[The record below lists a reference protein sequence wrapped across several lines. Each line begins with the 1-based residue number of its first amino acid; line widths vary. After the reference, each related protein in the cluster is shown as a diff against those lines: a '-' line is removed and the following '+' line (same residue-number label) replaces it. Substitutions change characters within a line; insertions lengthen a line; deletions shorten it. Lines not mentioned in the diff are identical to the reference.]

1 VEALRALR
9 DAGSTKEINMTKT
22 AHKPKLKK
30 ATHSR
35 AKPASKPNRNTPV
48 SARTKRGGKG
58 ETSPK
63 ATIRNQVAG
72 RSSAA
77 AAALPTPKR
86 GTKTQ
91 VLLSLLERPK
101 GATAEDMMAAVG
113 WQKHSVRGFLA
124 GTVKKKLG
132 LALSS
137 ERQEKG
143 PRRYRIVKSEE

>member
-1 VEALRALR
+1 
-9 DAGSTKEINMTKT
+9 MTKI
-22 AHKPKLKK
+22 ARKPKLKK
-30 ATHSR
+30 ATPPR
-35 AKPASKPNRNTPV
+35 AKPASRPNRNTPV

-58 ETSPK
+58 A
-63 ATIRNQVAG
+63 ATIKASGRKQAADRASAVAT
-72 RSSAA
+72 
-77 AAALPTPKR
+77 ALPTAKS
-86 GTKTQ
+86 GTKIQ

-101 GATAEDMMAAVG
+101 GATAEEMMAAVG
-113 WQKHSVRGFLA
+113 WQKHSVHGFLA

>member
-1 VEALRALR
+1 
-9 DAGSTKEINMTKT
+9 MTKT
-22 AHKPKLKK
+22 APKAKLKK
-30 ATHSR
+30 ATPSR
-35 AKPASKPNRNTPV
+35 AKVSSKTRHNKPV
-48 SARTKRGGKG
+48 GAGSKRSGKG

-137 ERQEKG
+137 EKQEEA
-143 PRRYRIVKSEE
+143 PRRYRIVKSGE